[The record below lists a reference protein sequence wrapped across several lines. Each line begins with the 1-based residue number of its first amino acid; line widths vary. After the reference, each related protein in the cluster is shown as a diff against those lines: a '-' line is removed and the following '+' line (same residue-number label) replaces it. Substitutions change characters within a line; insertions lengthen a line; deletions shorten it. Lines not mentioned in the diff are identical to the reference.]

1 MSEEETKINNNSSD
15 NEELGDNE
23 ESEIVIVN
31 PYNFNNKLLKKNDV
45 QSLLSKYDIN
55 LEINDLSL
63 YQRAFI
69 HKSYCKKNPED
80 IGENVEIAE
89 KPEGALELMD
99 EQNERLEFLGD
110 TILSSVVGK
119 YLFQRYPTE
128 DEGFMTRMRT
138 KLVNGETLSKF
149 AKELNFGTFIMISR
163 HVEDKCNGRE
173 SVKILEDCFEAFIG
187 ALFLDFDETE
197 CESGE
202 LKLDFYSGLGFQ
214 ICDNFIINL
223 LESTIDFSELIMNDY
238 NYKDQLLR
246 YFQQAYHQT
255 PKYKELLVEGPP
267 NDRQFTMCV
276 LDIEG
281 EILTEGTGKS
291 KKKAEQMAS
300 KNALIKFGVISED
313 NVLPDMVEL
322 VSNKEDNE
330 TEN

>member
-1 MSEEETKINNNSSD
+1 MSEELSNNNKGNSD
-15 NEELGDNE
+15 NEVTSEP
-23 ESEIVIVN
+23 EIVIVN

-45 QSLLSKYDIN
+45 QSLLRKYDIN

-63 YQRAFI
+63 YQRSFI

-119 YLFQRYPTE
+119 YLFQRYPSE

-149 AKELNFGTFIMISR
+149 AKELNFGKFIMISR

-187 ALFLDFDETE
+187 SLFLDFDETE

-214 ICDNFIINL
+214 VCDNFIINL
-223 LESTIDFSELIMNDY
+223 LESTVDFSELIMNDY

-246 YFQQAYHQT
+246 YFQQTYHQT

-276 LDIEG
+276 LDTEG

-300 KNALIKFGVISED
+300 KNALIKFGVIDED
-313 NVLPDMVEL
+313 SGKPDMVEL
-322 VSNKEDNE
+322 VSSNGNNSDSD
-330 TEN
+330 